1 MQVPISAHSYHVQ
14 HGVMPPLLVY
24 CSSGFTF
31 SWKHSLLS
39 PSIGQTKPSPLLCV
53 IQASQGPFPSSDLE
67 PRISHGF
74 FYCFGPKQLSFVT
87 HPLRIQDPLFSPKPY
102 CSLWGHF
109 IRFWLKKDSHPGP
122 LIFCQPQEKCY
133 IPFLSSGFLLVAT
146 RKQKENKTS

>member
-1 MQVPISAHSYHVQ
+1 MQRAILFARPPNISCLFSMTCFHSCCVHLSAGPHLCPTPNHVQ

-31 SWKHSLLS
+31 SWKQSLLS

-87 HPLRIQDPLFSPKPY
+87 HPLGIQDLLFSPKPY
-102 CSLWGHF
+102 CSL
-109 IRFWLKKDSHPGP
+109 
-122 LIFCQPQEKCY
+122 
-133 IPFLSSGFLLVAT
+133 
-146 RKQKENKTS
+146 